1 MLIRLLYEKWGN
13 LNLWNNIIEKRECC
27 EKNLNKEIMRIYQA
41 KKAIIP
47 LLKKSKKIK
56 KSC

>member
-1 MLIRLLYEKWGN
+1 
-13 LNLWNNIIEKRECC
+13 
-27 EKNLNKEIMRIYQA
+27 MRIYQA

-56 KSC
+56 KTSITKTNKKEGGFIKHKNQPISFS

>member
-1 MLIRLLYEKWGN
+1 
-13 LNLWNNIIEKRECC
+13 
-27 EKNLNKEIMRIYQA
+27 MRIYQA

-56 KSC
+56 KNQKELLTTP